1 MKQYKLNLKSTLAAI
16 VIATGVTFALPAI
29 ADVKSDTKSDV
40 ATQEV
45 KGKPQTHC
53 PVMGSPINRNNFYD
67 YKGKRIYYCCYGCIN
82 LISKDPE
89 KYIKQLE
96 DQGIVLDKTP
106 K

>member
-1 MKQYKLNLKSTLAAI
+1 MKNYKLNLKSIIAASAVVSSLI
-16 VIATGVTFALPAI
+16 FAVPAI
-29 ADVKSDTKSDV
+29 ADTKGD
-40 ATQEV
+40 ATTEEV

-53 PVMGSPINRNNFYD
+53 PVMGSPINKKNFYD
-67 YKGKRIYYCCYGCIN
+67 YKGKRIYYCCYGCIHS
-82 LISKDPE
+82 ISKDPE

>member
-1 MKQYKLNLKSTLAAI
+1 MKNYKLNLKSI
-16 VIATGVTFALPAI
+16 IAVSAVVSSLIFAVPAI
-29 ADVKSDTKSDV
+29 ADTKGDA
-40 ATQEV
+40 ATEEV

-53 PVMGSPINRNNFYD
+53 PVMGSPINKNNFYD

-82 LISKDPE
+82 LISRDPE
-89 KYIKQLE
+89 RYIKQLE